1 MKSSIL
7 VTGAAGFI
15 GFHTSMN
22 LLGRGDTVIGLD
34 CMNHYYD
41 PELKKSRLKIL
52 KQYKNFHFL
61 EMDLCDRE
69 NLRQAFLDFKIYK
82 VCNLAAQAGVRYS
95 LENPYAYQKSN
106 LEGFLNILECCREFK
121 VENLVYASSSSVY
134 GKNTNYPFAE
144 THNTDQ
150 PISLYAASKKAN
162 ELMAH
167 TYSHLFGL
175 NTTGLRFFTVYGP
188 YGRPDMA
195 LFLFTE
201 AILQDR
207 PIQVFNHGDMYRDFT
222 YIEDIVSGV
231 VASLDKNYP
240 CEVFNLGNNKP
251 VKLLYYIECIEKALG
266 KSATMEFLPLQAG
279 DVPKT
284 CANIDHATEK
294 LGYAP
299 KTSIEEGI
307 HQFIRWYREY
317 YGK

>member
-1 MKSSIL
+1 MKSPIL

-22 LLGRGDTVIGLD
+22 LLNRGDTVIGLD

-52 KQYKNFHFL
+52 KQHKNFHFL

-69 NLRQAFLDFKIYK
+69 NLRQAFLNFKIYK

-134 GKNTNYPFAE
+134 GKNTSYPFAE

-231 VASLDKNYP
+231 VASLDKNYT